1 MKTHLL
7 PACKVSCL
15 VLNEKSKVITPP
27 NNIELGWTVKP
38 CTSIQALFCT
48 ASCLWQITSG
58 LDWGIDHCAISKAW
72 LHVSLLPYLSCSM
85 ELQLMPLRPP
95 VLHASA
101 KRSMVRWS
109 SSELIHPLWLT
120 FIQSTPDT
128 TKIGLAGMKKGQGQ
142 VIPCTAPAKIMGMR
156 RS

>member
-1 MKTHLL
+1 MASNHLNL
-7 PACKVSCL
+7 RGINRFGLNSQTLCQHPGPFLYS
-15 VLNEKSKVITPP
+15 VLSVTDYFRAGLRHRPLCNFQGMTPR
-27 NNIELGWTVKP
+27 V
-38 CTSIQALFCT
+38 T
-48 ASCLWQITSG
+48 AP
-58 LDWGIDHCAISKAW
+58 
-72 LHVSLLPYLSCSM
+72 VLPYLSCSM

-142 VIPCTAPAKIMGMR
+142 VIPCTAPAQIMGMR
-156 RS
+156 SS

>member
-1 MKTHLL
+1 MASNHLNL
-7 PACKVSCL
+7 RGINRFGLNNQTLYQHPGPFL
-15 VLNEKSKVITPP
+15 YGVLSVTDYFRAGLRHRPLCNFQGMTPR
-27 NNIELGWTVKP
+27 V
-38 CTSIQALFCT
+38 T
-48 ASCLWQITSG
+48 AP
-58 LDWGIDHCAISKAW
+58 
-72 LHVSLLPYLSCSM
+72 VPYLSCSM